1 MPNLPAW
8 IPIPRSWFNAL
19 GLILLMAGIQLATSY
34 LWIIIEPIIWLPR
47 IGLIVYFLLFI
58 AAPIALIAF
67 IHHWLH
73 RILDEF
79 FPDSRIPD
87 TEVVQGAFPTLL
99 SWWQGLY
106 GWVVS
111 YLSVIVW
118 TLLLAIVFPIPFSFS
133 SVSNM
138 LLVAAPVIPINPWQ
152 IGEFVVKVIAAAFF
166 YQFEYSVQRRIL
178 AAGSSR

>member
-1 MPNLPAW
+1 MQNLPAW

-19 GLILLMAGIQLATSY
+19 GLILLMAGIQWATSY
-34 LWIIIEPIIWLPR
+34 LWVIIRPIIGLPR
-47 IGLIVYFLLFI
+47 IGLLVYFLLFI
-58 AAPIALIAF
+58 AGPIVLIAF

-87 TEVVQGAFPTLL
+87 TEALQGTFPTLL

-106 GWVVS
+106 GWVVN

-118 TLLLAIVFPIPFSFS
+118 TLLLVIVFPIPFGFS
-133 SVSNM
+133 SVSSM
-138 LLVAAPVIPINPWQ
+138 LLLAAPVNPINPWY
-152 IGEFVVKVIAAAFF
+152 IAEFVVKVIAAAFF
-166 YQFEYSVQRRIL
+166 YQFEYSVQRHIL
-178 AAGSSR
+178 AAASRS